1 MRVRRVVAVAAVFL
15 TACASAHTAGP
26 SNGSSSRKD
35 RNIISA
41 DEIANTHERNAYE
54 IIQAL
59 RPSMLVNRGPTSLS
73 DPSQGIVV
81 FLDDQR
87 FGDLGSLKQ
96 IAYGEVEEIR
106 FLSPAEAQA
115 RWGTGYPSGVIL
127 VVSKR

>member
-15 TACASAHTAGP
+15 TACASAHTAGS
-26 SNGSSSRKD
+26 SNGSGSRKD
-35 RNIISA
+35 RNVISA

-96 IAYGEVEEIR
+96 IAYGEVGEIR

-115 RWGTGYPSGVIL
+115 RWGPGYPSGVIL

>member
-26 SNGSSSRKD
+26 SNTSSSNRKD
-35 RNIISA
+35 RNFISA
-41 DEIANTHERNAYE
+41 DEIANAHERNAYE

-73 DPSQGIVV
+73 NPSEGIVV

-87 FGDLGSLKQ
+87 FGDLGTLKQ

-115 RWGTGYPSGVIL
+115 RWGPGYPS
-127 VVSKR
+127 